1 MPRTSRL
8 SIELLQTFLCLL
20 EHDGDASAAAA
31 KLSINQPSM
40 SKRLAF
46 LQHPGRGVA
55 RAWIRREGRTWGLTA
70 EGRRVLPAVRDIVRR
85 YERLSAF
92 ADDAGAG
99 LPLFTFACGQQAA
112 TGFVLRAVRRFHR
125 EQPGVAFRI
134 SQRRGQARIEGVAN
148 GSLDLAAVTDREETI
163 AAVARCELQVDAL
176 PEEPLLLVAA
186 GLEPG
191 GDSVWYPAFTRLPP
205 KGVPAEAL
213 RSFPLIVPEP
223 DAGVRR
229 ILDAAAQ
236 AAGVLNELGV
246 VLEVGGWPAILA
258 YVREGLGVGLVTQTA
273 FEQKSQGLEARWL
286 NRKTFPPQRVR
297 LICRKCSAAPND
309 LDLSPPAT
317 RFRELL
323 LEEGRIRPR
332 GGSEK

>member
-20 EHDGDASAAAA
+20 DHGGDAAAA
-31 KLSINQPSM
+31 AAELGINQPSM

-46 LQHPGRGVA
+46 LQHPGRGVE
-55 RAWIRREGRTWGLTA
+55 RPWLQREGWTWGLTA
-70 EGRRVLPAVRDIVRR
+70 EGQCVLPAVRDIVRR
-85 YERLSAF
+85 YECLSAF

-112 TGFVLRAVRRFHR
+112 TGFVLRAARRFHR

-148 GSLDLAAVTDREETI
+148 GSLGLAAVTDREETI
-163 AAVARCELQVDAL
+163 AAVARCELHVDAL
-176 PEEPLLLVAA
+176 PQEPLLLVAA
-186 GLEPG
+186 RPEPG
-191 GDSVWYPAFTRLPP
+191 GDSAWYPAFARLPQ

-229 ILDAAAQ
+229 VIDAAAQ
-236 AAGVLNELGV
+236 AAGVLNELSV
-246 VLEVGGWPAILA
+246 VLEVGGWQAILA
-258 YVREGLGVGLVTQTA
+258 YVREGLGVGVVTKTA
-273 FEQKSQGLEARWL
+273 FEQEPHGLEGRWL

-297 LICRKCSAAPND
+297 LICRKRSAVPND
-309 LDLSPPAT
+309 LDLSSPAA

-323 LEEGRIRPR
+323 LEEGRSSRSA
-332 GGSEK
+332 GG